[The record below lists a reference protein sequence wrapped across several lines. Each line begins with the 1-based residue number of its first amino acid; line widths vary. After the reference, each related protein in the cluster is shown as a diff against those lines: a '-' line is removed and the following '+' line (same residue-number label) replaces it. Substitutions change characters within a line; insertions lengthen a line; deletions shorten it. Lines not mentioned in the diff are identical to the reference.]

1 MQFRFVH
8 GGYMARTKY
17 MISVINESSSRN
29 NHFIFQQRPPIAS
42 GVFSQNIFEQT
53 HKAPFQDL
61 KDGRLSWSIDYA
73 TDPLPKDGQSPQQHG
88 PETSRI
94 NVETGKLLIESKSA
108 KP

>member
-53 HKAPFQDL
+53 HKAPSQDL
-61 KDGRLSWSIDYA
+61 KDGRLIWTIDYA
-73 TDPLPKDGQSPQQHG
+73 TNPLPRDGQSPQQHG
-88 PETSRI
+88 PEISSVD
-94 NVETGKLLIESKSA
+94 VETDKLPTKLESGK
-108 KP
+108 P